1 MAIVSP
7 GLNNP
12 AAAVVLIL
20 LLEAE
25 ILIEGK
31 ILLKKIACVDK
42 FNKNMFLKKNPNSA
56 PWMLVP
62 ALFNQLT
69 KHDVTLPRN

>member
-7 GLNNP
+7 GLHNP

-31 ILLKKIACVDK
+31 ILFKKIACVDK
-42 FNKNMFLKKNPNSA
+42 FNKNMFKKKSQFSTMDA
-56 PWMLVP
+56 CAC
-62 ALFNQLT
+62 ALQPT
-69 KHDVTLPRN
+69 DEA